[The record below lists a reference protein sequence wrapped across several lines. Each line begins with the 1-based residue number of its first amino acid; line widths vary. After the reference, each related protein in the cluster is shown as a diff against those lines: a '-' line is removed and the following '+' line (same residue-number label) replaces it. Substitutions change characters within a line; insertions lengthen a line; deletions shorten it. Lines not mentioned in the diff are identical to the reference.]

1 MDNRKVNEI
10 HGYLA
15 STNISLTLTGEWKD
29 DGVDFPAEFSPREN
43 NTRILRFKKKTSIF
57 HDTIELERKSRNER
71 LFFPFLPPPKKKS
84 ELMKRVLDEN
94 WNRTEGRCLSW
105 KRSGARKHAQP
116 CAQARC
122 MCIRVIDDTRRRA
135 TGPLVK

>member
-43 NTRILRFKKKTSIF
+43 NTRILRFKKKNIHFPRYDRIREEIAQRT
-57 HDTIELERKSRNER
+57 
-71 LFFPFLPPPKKKS
+71 PFLSLPPSSQKK
-84 ELMKRVLDEN
+84 
-94 WNRTEGRCLSW
+94 NRN
-105 KRSGARKHAQP
+105 
-116 CAQARC
+116 
-122 MCIRVIDDTRRRA
+122 
-135 TGPLVK
+135 